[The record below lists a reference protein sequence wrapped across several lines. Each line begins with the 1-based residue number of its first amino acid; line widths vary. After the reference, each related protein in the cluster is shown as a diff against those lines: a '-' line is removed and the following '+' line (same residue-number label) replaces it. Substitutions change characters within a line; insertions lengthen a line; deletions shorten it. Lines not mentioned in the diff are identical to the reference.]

1 MSTHY
6 DVIVVGGGMV
16 GAALAALLGRSRL
29 RVAVIEGVAPRT
41 WSPEQPPDLRV
52 SSVNAL
58 SQRVFAACHAW
69 EGMHSRRAAPFRRLK
84 VWDRSEHTGTTFHA
98 TDVGA
103 ESFGWFVENS
113 IIQLALWESL
123 ADLDTVTC
131 YCPAKPA
138 RLEPDLH
145 HVTLTLQDGRELSAD
160 LLVGADGARSSVRHM
175 AGIAVDVHD
184 YHQQALIINAVTE
197 LPQQDITW
205 QCFTPTGPQAF
216 LPLVGHH
223 ASLVWYHTPDTVRR
237 LLVLSDDELIA
248 TLQQEFPEDLGGI
261 NAILGR
267 ASFAIRRLHAQ
278 RYHAHRIVLVG
289 DAAHVI
295 HPLAGQGLNL
305 GIQDIAL
312 LARYLERGDDPGS
325 AKLLSAYAAQRRPA
339 NQAMMSTM
347 EAFHHLFA
355 RSPAALRQAGAKGL
369 VMINALSP
377 LKRWV
382 MRHAMGLTVV
392 NHR

>member
-1 MSTHY
+1 MSSHY

-29 RVAVIEGVAPRT
+29 RVAVIEGVAPRA

-52 SSVNAL
+52 SSVNAI

-69 EGMHSRRAAPFRRLK
+69 EGMYSRRAAPFRRLK
-84 VWDRSEHTGTTFHA
+84 VWDNSEHDGTTFHA
-98 TDVGA
+98 ADVGA
-103 ESFGWFVENS
+103 ESFGWFVENP

-123 ADLDTVTC
+123 AELDTVTR

-145 HVTLTLQDGRELSAD
+145 HVSLTLQDGRELSAD

-205 QCFTPTGPQAF
+205 QRFTPTGPQAF
-216 LPLVGHH
+216 LPLAGHH
-223 ASLVWYHTPDTVRR
+223 ASLVWYHTPDKVRQ
-237 LLVLSDDELIA
+237 LLALSDHELIVA
-248 TLQQEFPEDLGGI
+248 LQQEFPEELGGI

-278 RYHAHRIVLVG
+278 RYRAHRIVLVG
-289 DAAHVI
+289 DAAHLI
-295 HPLAGQGLNL
+295 HPLAGQGLNI

-312 LARYLERGDDPGS
+312 LARYLERGDDPGA
-325 AKLLSAYAAQRRPA
+325 AKLLSAYEAHRRPA

-347 EAFHHLFA
+347 EAFHHLFP
-355 RSPAALRQAGAKGL
+355 RSPAVLRQAGAKGL
-369 VMINALSP
+369 VMINTLSP

-382 MRHAMGLTVV
+382 MRHAMGLTVI
-392 NHR
+392 NAD